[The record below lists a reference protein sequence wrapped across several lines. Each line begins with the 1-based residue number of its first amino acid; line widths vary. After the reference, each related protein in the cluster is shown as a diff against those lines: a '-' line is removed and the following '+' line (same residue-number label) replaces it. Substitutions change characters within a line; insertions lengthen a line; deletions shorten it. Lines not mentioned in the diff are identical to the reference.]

1 MYSLITTLRRGR
13 NVWDPVNMPAGEYRQ
28 RVETVK
34 EKMKNE
40 GIDALLV
47 CGEAW
52 LDYAPSA
59 YISNQYAGMGTSITL
74 VPRQGEVASLTWGS
88 MRGIQ
93 YAQDTTWIKNWGA
106 SPDTNTSCVEYLR
119 QVGLFPSTIGF
130 AGIRRLM
137 PYDRLQSLIKA
148 LDGCK
153 IVDADHIID
162 EMRLVKSAREVDQV
176 CRAARIVSGVFDAS
190 VRTPPSDMKALSF
203 DAALDR
209 EARLAGAEDVKQL
222 YARPAEANWTLG
234 AVEDITFSPGETVIV
249 YLAVEFERYWAET
262 VRTFVVEQ
270 GVLKEVGSDALDR
283 VFEQVLAKMKP
294 GKKVSNFYKE
304 AAAEVKKNPDCYIT
318 EYGLGNGVGL
328 WVDESPAL
336 SEEDPC
342 TLQAGMCLAMRLAIK
357 DKGNGP
363 IMTGCTV
370 HLTEN
375 GPEVLG

>member
-1 MYSLITTLRRGR
+1 
-13 NVWDPVNMPAGEYRQ
+13 MPTGEYPKRI
-28 RVETVK
+28 ETVK
-34 EKMKNE
+34 EKMNKE

-59 YISNQYAGMGTSITL
+59 YLSNQYVGMGTSITL
-74 VPRQGEVASLTWGS
+74 VPREGEVASLTWGS
-88 MRGIQ
+88 MRGFQ
-93 YAQDTTWIKNWGA
+93 YTQDITWIRNWGA
-106 SPDTNTSCVEYLR
+106 SADVNTSCVKALE

-130 AGIRRLM
+130 AGLRRLM
-137 PYDRLQSLIKA
+137 PYQQLQSLIEA

-162 EMRLVKSAREVDQV
+162 EMRLVKSAKEVDQV
-176 CRAARIVSGVFDAS
+176 HRAARIVSGVFDAA
-190 VRTPPSDMKALSF
+190 VRTPPPDMKALSF

-222 YARPAEANWTLG
+222 YARPADADWTLG
-234 AVEDITFSPGETVIV
+234 AIEDITFSPGETVIV

-262 VRTFVVEQ
+262 VRTFDVVPGGFE
-270 GVLKEVGSDALDR
+270 EVRSDVLDR
-283 VFEQVLAKMKP
+283 ACEQLLAKLDS
-294 GKKVSNFYKE
+294 GKTVSKFYEE
-304 AAAEVKKNPDCYIT
+304 AAAEVEKNSDCYIT

-336 SEEDPC
+336 SEEDPG
-342 TLQAGMCLAMRLAIK
+342 TLQAGMCLALRLAIK
-357 DKGNGP
+357 DKDKGA

-375 GPEVLG
+375 GPEILC